1 MISLSI
7 KENEKYDG
15 MVMKHNILLAL
26 FKTCK
31 SDTNTTTINFAVR
44 KILLTLIKQNEKI
57 IF

>member
-31 SDTNTTTINFAVR
+31 SDKT
-44 KILLTLIKQNEKI
+44 
-57 IF
+57 